1 MRAFDKVHRWL
12 CFMKTMQARIMK
24 LLFVTVVSSLSLL
37 ACAPT
42 EQVIK
47 EQSSLDLRITVSTG
61 VNSDDKGQ
69 ANPIEVR
76 IYELKDT
83 SGFESADFFSIKDR
97 DKEILMD
104 ALLSRQDF
112 IFRPGEE
119 KKLRS
124 KSNSKTTAIGIF
136 AGYKD
141 LPKSVWR
148 KVYKLEA
155 APEAS
160 WYRFAIPSNKVKLD
174 ILLQESAVEITERK

>member
-1 MRAFDKVHRWL
+1 
-12 CFMKTMQARIMK
+12 MK
-24 LLFVTVVSSLSLL
+24 LLFCTVLSSFMLL

-42 EQVIK
+42 EQIIK
-47 EQSSLDLRITVSTG
+47 EQSTLDLRITVSSG
-61 VNSDDKGQ
+61 VNSDDRGQ

-104 ALLSRQDF
+104 SLLSRKDF

-119 KKLRS
+119 KKIRG
-124 KSNSKTTAIGIF
+124 KSNTRTTAIAVF

-148 KVYKLEA
+148 KVYKIEE

-160 WYRFAIPSNKVKLD
+160 WYRFVIPANKVKLD
-174 ILLQESAVEITERK
+174 ILLQESAVEINERK

>member
-1 MRAFDKVHRWL
+1 
-12 CFMKTMQARIMK
+12 MK
-24 LLFVTVVSSLSLL
+24 LKSITVFSGFFLM

-47 EQSSLDLRITVSTG
+47 EQSSLDLRISVSSG
-61 VNSDDKGQ
+61 VNADDKGQ

-76 IYELKDT
+76 VYELKDT

-97 DKEILMD
+97 DKEILND
-104 ALLSRQDF
+104 ALLSRRDF

-119 KKLRS
+119 DNIRS
-124 KSNSKTTAIGIF
+124 KSNSKTTAIGVF

-141 LPKSVWR
+141 LPRSVWR

-155 APEAS
+155 VPEAS
-160 WYRFAIPSNKVKLD
+160 WYRFAMPSKKVKLD
-174 ILLQESAVEITERK
+174 ILLQESAVEINERK